1 MNSHIIL
8 AKCSVEYDGR
18 GLSKLSS
25 GVYLIIIKADA
36 SLQVHTS
43 RLIKPINYMAAG
55 SRIEFD
61 GSNIIARNHSETIKI
76 IVSETIYAI
85 SPAEWHD
92 NKIHMLRTE
101 AELVKKLAI
110 ELKTDFPND
119 EYILEYDTKSL
130 GLIDLVRVDTSFV
143 YHSYEVKR
151 KKASIANVSQSIRY
165 VDYLSAINKKCVGYI
180 VAPSITD
187 NAMDYAKSKNIIVK
201 IIDF

>member
-43 RLIKPINYMAAG
+43 KLIKPINYMAAG

-76 IVSETIYAI
+76 IISETIESL

-101 AELVKKLAI
+101 AELVQKLI
-110 ELKTDFPND
+110 IDLKTDFSSD
-119 EYILEYDTKSL
+119 EYIQEYDTKSL
-130 GLIDLVRVDTSFV
+130 GLIDLVRIDSSLV

-151 KKASIANVSQSIRY
+151 KKASIANISQAIRY
-165 VDYLSAINKKCVGYI
+165 VEYLSAIGKKCVGYI
-180 VAPSITD
+180 VAPSITV
-187 NAMDYAKSKNIIVK
+187 NAMEYAESKHIIVK